1 MRRFVRI
8 CLLSFFFVLL
18 TTSLLQTVKSFLKWR
33 QAIAYQSLQN
43 AKLEQLREQ
52 RDVLKND
59 LARLE
64 SDPLTQERLARK
76 IGYIKPKEK
85 VYRFVQK
92 MP

>member
-1 MRRFVRI
+1 VRRFVRI

-43 AKLEQLREQ
+43 VKLEQLREQ
-52 RDVLKND
+52 RNLLKND
-59 LARLE
+59 LTRLE